1 MYAEAKKLHLI
12 EELLKVENDTVLA
25 ELETVL
31 AKSKTQ
37 LPHSKS
43 FQDFAGSLTLEEVNE
58 LEQNIEESCE
68 QLNEDDWKSLMTK

>member
-12 EELLKVENDTVLA
+12 EELLKVDSDTILA

-31 AKSKTQ
+31 TKSRTQ

-43 FQDFAGSLTLEEVNE
+43 FQDFTSMLTLEEVNE
-58 LEQNIEESCE
+58 LERNIEEGCE
-68 QLNEDDWKSLMTK
+68 QINEDDWK